1 MFSSLKIERRT
12 KINFKNNLFLILN
25 LFLFYY
31 SNLINARPFSIADEV
46 GGSNN
51 YLNNFVV
58 NSNEREQYKEAMEIA
73 RETFFQLRPLA
84 TTQNEQTEKQQNKL
98 KLLSVLNREQK
109 QRKKQQKQ
117 HQNNQNNQNIESENN
132 LPQQQQLPIHSTQ
145 PMLPLHISSDI
156 VNNTLQSNTCQ
167 GDLFKHKIKVNGCK
181 PKSITNR
188 FCHGSCSSFYIP
200 RLRSKKL
207 KATFQSC
214 SACIPAEVDTI
225 QVRLECP
232 DLEKGYLYRKIV
244 RVKKCACRNI
254 MLEGEEMGGDNNN
267 ENVLEDEDDEENLND
282 YNDGD

>member
-1 MFSSLKIERRT
+1 MISLKIERRT

-25 LFLFYY
+25 LNLFYY

-73 RETFFQLRPLA
+73 RETFFQLRPLT
-84 TTQNEQTEKQQNKL
+84 TTQEQTEKQQNKL
-98 KLLSVLNREQK
+98 KLLTLLNREQK

-117 HQNNQNNQNIESENN
+117 QQNNQDNENIEPDNN
-132 LPQQQQLPIHSTQ
+132 IIPQQQQLPIHSTQ

-167 GDLFKHKIKVNGCK
+167 GDLFKHKIKLNGCK

-267 ENVLEDEDDEENLND
+267 NENVLEDEDLND